1 MVYSSIVIEKNL
13 IIRSGAEATLLKFKI
28 LPVESKQG
36 FWINATSG
44 ITVNVKQSDYTQNER
59 ILSVTGFNNEKMSK
73 EEKIIITLDD
83 GSTEECSITVLPEM
97 EMPPGYAKMPEII
110 FRDGKAII
118 DYELSELGENEDQ
131 SEISWYRVDNKN
143 RSNYELTSLSR
154 RSNETDGRKIA
165 VSRWDKPC
173 REIRLTTADIGKHL
187 KVNIKTK
194 HSNSEIGQGENI
206 ISRVVRT
213 TDVNMESIILE
224 SETVVTDNDYD
235 MEPGY
240 FSVRGDLESVGSLG
254 IYGTSGLLTKS
265 MGCGIYYMKEDCID
279 DMSLVAIIEPECMT
293 GNGFD
298 APYQYA
304 DIYIKYNPEVQSG
317 YALRIE
323 STAAEDG
330 KVKFCLYQIKNGNG
344 TPISDEYLSDAFK
357 AGCEIE
363 LQVRDDI
370 LNAFISYDDGED
382 FSDVEIR
389 GKIRTN
395 DFGGFG
401 FKYMAEP
408 EEGYRCNIKYIEAFY
423 SSESHK
429 M

>member
-1 MVYSSIVIEKNL
+1 
-13 IIRSGAEATLLKFKI
+13 
-28 LPVESKQG
+28 
-36 FWINATSG
+36 
-44 ITVNVKQSDYTQNER
+44 
-59 ILSVTGFNNEKMSK
+59 
-73 EEKIIITLDD
+73 
-83 GSTEECSITVLPEM
+83 
-97 EMPPGYAKMPEII
+97 
-110 FRDGKAII
+110 
-118 DYELSELGENEDQ
+118 
-131 SEISWYRVDNKN
+131 
-143 RSNYELTSLSR
+143 
-154 RSNETDGRKIA
+154 
-165 VSRWDKPC
+165 
-173 REIRLTTADIGKHL
+173 
-187 KVNIKTK
+187 
-194 HSNSEIGQGENI
+194 
-206 ISRVVRT
+206 
-213 TDVNMESIILE
+213 
-224 SETVVTDNDYD
+224 
-235 MEPGY
+235 
-240 FSVRGDLESVGSLG
+240 
-254 IYGTSGLLTKS
+254 

>member
-97 EMPPGYAKMPEII
+97 ETPPGYAKMPEII
-110 FRDGKAII
+110 FKDGKAII

-330 KVKFCLYQIKNGNG
+330 MVKFCLYQIKNGNG